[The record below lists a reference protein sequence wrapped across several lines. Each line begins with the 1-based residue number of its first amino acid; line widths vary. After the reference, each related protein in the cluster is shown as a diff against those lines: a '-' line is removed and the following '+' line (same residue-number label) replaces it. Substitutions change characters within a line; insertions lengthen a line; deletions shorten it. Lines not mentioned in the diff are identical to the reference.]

1 MEENKTYKPFAY
13 RDHYSPIEDEI
24 IYYNTE
30 KTLNKRKNDCAQGI
44 GSSETLTAQAN
55 KFISILS
62 VNDANEQAQE
72 WLNVN
77 SQAYANNLGTC
88 VIDSSPPTSVV
99 LSAASITPDSLTLL
113 WTAATDNIGVVAYD
127 VFMDDTFISSTG
139 SNVFTY
145 DITEL
150 SSSTTYNFYVKAK
163 DEAGNSSISN
173 LLTVDTLP
181 VILKLPAAKSVIFEN
196 RNSNWSNCRDA
207 IAAQTYY
214 QNNNYLGA
222 AYNGS
227 EFILNRYRGVIDTSS
242 IKSKP
247 KSAKLKFKFAVNTV
261 GNSLTFNLFS
271 SNILISS
278 YQDFQLIDWND
289 WDSTRFLGSRVVPIN
304 STEYQEIALTTA
316 QLDLLNSREGFN
328 FFLISN
334 GDKDNNAP
342 SSNNRP
348 ILSITP
354 DTGEVYLECEF

>member
-30 KTLNKRKNDCAQGI
+30 KTLNKIKNDCAQGS
-44 GSSETLTAQAN
+44 GSSETLVAEAN
-55 KFISILS
+55 KFISVSS
-62 VNDANEQAQE
+62 VSDANEQAEE

-99 LSAASITPDSLTLL
+99 LSANSITSDSLTLL
-113 WTAATDNIGVVAYD
+113 WTVATDNIGIVAYD
-127 VFMDDTFISSTG
+127 IFIDDTFIGSTA

-150 SSSTTYNFYVKAK
+150 STSTTYNFYVKAK
-163 DEAGNSSISN
+163 DDAGNTSTSN

-181 VILKLPAAKSVIFEN
+181 VILKLTAAKSVIFEN
-196 RNSNWSNCRDA
+196 RNSNWSDCRNA
-207 IAAQTYY
+207 TAAATYY
-214 QNNNYLGA
+214 QSNNYLGA
-222 AYNGS
+222 AKDSS

-247 KSAKLKFKFAVNTV
+247 KSAKLKFKFAVNSV
-261 GNSLTFNLFS
+261 GNPLTFNLFS

-278 YQDFQLIDWND
+278 YQDFQLIDWDD
-289 WDSTRFLGSRVVPIN
+289 WDSTRFLGSRVVPVN

-316 QLDLLNSREGFN
+316 QLDLLNFREGFN

-342 SSNNRP
+342 SGNSRP
-348 ILSITP
+348 ILSITA